1 MISNPRTLFIAA
13 IGMAAAS
20 VTCAQAEILIATAGP
35 MTGQYAWFGE
45 QYARGAEMA
54 VDDINAAGG
63 VLGETVRIII
73 GDDACDPEQA
83 VAVADSLANDGV
95 VFVAGHYCSHSSIPA
110 SKVYEQAGILMISP
124 SSTNPKLTDEGGPN
138 VFRVCGR
145 DDLQGTVAGDYLTD
159 HWGDKKIAIL
169 HDQTT
174 YGLGLAEET
183 RKRLNERGVAEAMFE
198 AYEPG
203 QRDYSALI
211 SKMQSAGIDVFYV
224 GGYSTEAALILRQA
238 RLGGYDAQLIS
249 GDALATDEFWMITGP
264 AGEGARMTFF
274 PDPRSNPGAAEVVER
289 FRASYFEP
297 VGYTLFAYG
306 AVQVWAQA
314 IEKAGTLELDAVIEA
329 LQSHQFDTVLGQISF
344 DEKGDITTPGFVW
357 YVWKNGAYVLVE

>member
-1 MISNPRTLFIAA
+1 MVLRGATLLAGVVITALGPA
-13 IGMAAAS
+13 LAW
-20 VTCAQAEILIATAGP
+20 AEILIATAGP
-35 MTGQYAWFGE
+35 MTGQYSWFGE

-63 VLGETVRIII
+63 VLGEKVRLII
-73 GDDACDPEQA
+73 GDDSCDPEQA
-83 VAVADSLANDGV
+83 VAVANSLANDEV

-110 SKVYEQAGILMISP
+110 SKVYENAGILMISP

-159 HWGDKKIAIL
+159 HWGDKNIAIL

-183 RKRLNERGVAEAMFE
+183 RKRLNERGVTEAMFQ

-203 QRDYSALI
+203 LRDYSALI
-211 SKMQSAGIDVFYV
+211 FKMQSAGIDVFYV
-224 GGYSTEAALILRQA
+224 GGYSTEAALMLRQA
-238 RLGGYDAQLIS
+238 RLGGYEIQLIS
-249 GDALATDEFWMITGP
+249 GDALTNDDFWMITGP

-274 PDPRSNPGAAEVVER
+274 PDPRNNPGAADVVER
-289 FRASYFEP
+289 FRARSFEP
-297 VGYTLFAYG
+297 VGNTLYAYG
-306 AVQVWAQA
+306 AVQTWAQA
-314 IEKAGTLELDAVIEA
+314 VAKAGTLDLDAVINT
-329 LQSHQFDTVLGQISF
+329 LRSHRFDTVLGQIGF
-344 DEKGDITTPGFVW
+344 DEKGDVTTPGFVW
-357 YVWKNGAYVLVE
+357 YIWKNGAYVLAE

>member
-1 MISNPRTLFIAA
+1 MMLRGLTFLAVVAITAFGSTLAW
-13 IGMAAAS
+13 
-20 VTCAQAEILIATAGP
+20 AEILIATAGP

-63 VLGETVRIII
+63 VLGETVRITI

-83 VAVADSLANDGV
+83 VAVANNLANDGI

-110 SKVYEQAGILMISP
+110 SKVYENTGILMISP
-124 SSTNPKLTDEGGPN
+124 ASTTPKLTDEGGPN

-145 DDLQGTVAGDYLTD
+145 DDQQGAVAGDYLAD
-159 HWGDKKIAIL
+159 HWGDKQIAIL

-174 YGLGLAEET
+174 YGLGLADET
-183 RKRLNERGVAEAMFE
+183 RKRLNERGVAEVMYE

-211 SKMQSAGIDVFYV
+211 SKMRASSIDVFFV
-224 GGYSTEAALILRQA
+224 GGYSTEAALMLRQA
-238 RLGGYDAQLIS
+238 RIGGYEVQLIS
-249 GDALATDEFWMITGP
+249 GDALATDEFWMITGQ

-274 PDPRSNPGAAEVVER
+274 PDPRNNRRAADVVER
-289 FRASYFEP
+289 FRARYFEP
-297 VGYTLFAYG
+297 VGYTLYAYG

-314 IEKAGTLELDAVIEA
+314 VAKAGTFELDAVIEA
-329 LQSHQFDTVLGQISF
+329 LQSHQFDTVLGKIGF
-344 DEKGDITTPGFVW
+344 DEKGDITTAGFIW
-357 YVWKNGAYVLVE
+357 YVWKNGAYVLAE